1 MRLLM
6 RWIQISDVHFQTKV
20 KSFNTGQLR
29 SKLPEYLLKIK
40 NETGDID
47 ALIIT
52 GDYRYAPE
60 GEVNTT
66 YVYNYILKLANSISV
81 ACDNIVTVPGNH
93 DLTRSS
99 VRKAVIKE
107 IRSDYSPNIGTI
119 EIEMLTSLQNDFS
132 FYHTLQQQLNNS
144 LNWKSNPHI
153 IVELENCNLLLLN
166 TALTA
171 GAGDDDENKLLIGS
185 SYLDAA
191 VANIKNRKPIIA
203 VGHHGLDFIEREEKK
218 LCTNY
223 FDQKNIRLYLC
234 GHSHDITFSSFGDK
248 IKQANCG
255 CLIQDDKTVYAGI
268 NVGELYDDGTVKIQ
282 CHKWESSIN
291 DWVIDS
297 AHSRQYDNLYD
308 CNQPNNED
316 EDTII
321 SKTENDFSICGYQLL
336 AGLGSDGIKYIWKK
350 KEYYVESL
358 AFNRRLKMESENPN
372 DRITSAYTIST
383 SIGCNLSTSG
393 QQCKF
398 CETGTNKFHGYL
410 KAEEIALQCIFMAKY
425 DSNCTSYPQLK
436 DNMREFAFMGQ
447 GEPCYNYL
455 AIKQAILLTD
465 YVMEKID
472 QKVSRYI
479 ISTCGIT
486 EFMPSLITD
495 IKNNVFRNRI
505 TVHFSLHTIGEERNE
520 LMPINKDHNYSE
532 FIKYCRILH
541 QVSGEKIG
549 VGILM
554 FNKYKLT
561 NSEEKKYTLTKDKLD
576 EILSLLDKDAFRIDL
591 CTVNSTSTGSNHK
604 LSMEIANELLEFVKS
619 KGYEGKIFTSF
630 GDSELSGCGMLSS
643 SIEKMEDAGNKTIQ
657 QFNLSIDLLREAQEY
672 LEATLLN

>member
-1 MRLLM
+1 
-6 RWIQISDVHFQTKV
+6 
-20 KSFNTGQLR
+20 
-29 SKLPEYLLKIK
+29 
-40 NETGDID
+40 
-47 ALIIT
+47 
-52 GDYRYAPE
+52 
-60 GEVNTT
+60 
-66 YVYNYILKLANSISV
+66 
-81 ACDNIVTVPGNH
+81 
-93 DLTRSS
+93 
-99 VRKAVIKE
+99 
-107 IRSDYSPNIGTI
+107 
-119 EIEMLTSLQNDFS
+119 
-132 FYHTLQQQLNNS
+132 
-144 LNWKSNPHI
+144 
-153 IVELENCNLLLLN
+153 
-166 TALTA
+166 
-171 GAGDDDENKLLIGS
+171 
-185 SYLDAA
+185 
-191 VANIKNRKPIIA
+191 
-203 VGHHGLDFIEREEKK
+203 
-218 LCTNY
+218 
-223 FDQKNIRLYLC
+223 
-234 GHSHDITFSSFGDK
+234 
-248 IKQANCG
+248 
-255 CLIQDDKTVYAGI
+255 
-268 NVGELYDDGTVKIQ
+268 
-282 CHKWESSIN
+282 
-291 DWVIDS
+291 
-297 AHSRQYDNLYD
+297 
-308 CNQPNNED
+308 
-316 EDTII
+316 
-321 SKTENDFSICGYQLL
+321 
-336 AGLGSDGIKYIWKK
+336 
-350 KEYYVESL
+350 
-358 AFNRRLKMESENPN
+358 MESENPN

-486 EFMPSLITD
+486 EFMP
-495 IKNNVFRNRI
+495 
-505 TVHFSLHTIGEERNE
+505 
-520 LMPINKDHNYSE
+520 INKDHNYSE
-532 FIKYCRILH
+532 FIRYCRILH

-576 EILSLLDKDAFRIDL
+576 EILSLLDKDVFRIDL